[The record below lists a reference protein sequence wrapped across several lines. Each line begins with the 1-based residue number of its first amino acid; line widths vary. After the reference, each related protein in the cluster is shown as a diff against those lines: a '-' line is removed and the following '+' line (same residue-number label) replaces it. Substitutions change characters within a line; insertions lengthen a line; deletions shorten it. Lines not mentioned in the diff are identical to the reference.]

1 MEGAMKKAIR
11 KDFFMEIKTSFNR
24 FLSILLIVAL
34 GVAFFAGIRATNPD
48 MRLTADH
55 YFDESNLMDIRVLGT
70 LGLTDKD
77 VAEISKIDGVDEVEA
92 AYSTHVVCDADGNEL
107 VLEAMSATSKLN
119 LINVSEG
126 RMPQSENEVLVD
138 EFFITT
144 TGYQLGDH
152 IHLESGTNQP
162 LSDRIKGDDF
172 TIVGIGSTS
181 YYLSFQRGSSDIGD
195 GEVNSFIV
203 LQPELFQMEAYS
215 AVYVSVAEAKDMTAY
230 SQEYD
235 DCVDSV
241 VNNIKKIAD
250 KQNQIRYEEL
260 YNPAY
265 DKIQQAKQELNSE
278 REKAEEQLKQSK
290 LMLENSGLSEL
301 ELEASLEKLA
311 AESDKVQEKFEEAE
325 KQIQESE
332 AELAKLKMPK
342 WYVLDRGSIE
352 AYVEFEQ
359 NAERIGAIGKVFPV
373 IFYLVAALI
382 SLTTMTRMVEE
393 ERIEIGT
400 LKALGYSK
408 LTIASKYILYAFI
421 ATLVG
426 SLAGAALGLK
436 VLPMIIINAYKM
448 MYPNIPEVITP
459 FNWYYTVLATVFSVL
474 CVGLA
479 TFFACY
485 KELLAKPAQLMR
497 PEPPKNGKRVF
508 MERITFLWRRLSF
521 TWKATVRNLMRYKKR
536 FFMTVFGIGGCMA
549 LLLVGFGLKDSIFVI
564 YTRQFDEIMLYDASV
579 SIDQEAT
586 TEDKAKLQTELD
598 EIEDVSS
605 IPVKTNVID
614 ITFGEETKEV
624 TMYVP
629 METSY
634 LKDFIVLRKRTNHE
648 KITLT
653 DDGVILTEQISKKL
667 GIDAG
672 DEIII
677 HEGDKEASVT
687 VSAITENYMTH
698 YLYMTPEL
706 YKELFQEESEYNSFL
721 LSMSELSEKDQMNIG
736 NRLLQLN
743 ATTGIDYI
751 SNFKNLLENV
761 LVSLNI
767 VIWVLII
774 AAGALAFIVLYN
786 LNNININ
793 ERRRELATIKVLGF
807 YNPETAAYIYREN
820 IILTIIGSIVGVFMG
835 IFLHRYVI
843 TTVEI
848 DLVMFGRN
856 IDFSSYIYSILLT
869 FFFSAFVNF
878 VMYYKLKKINM
889 VESLK
894 SIE

>member
-1 MEGAMKKAIR
+1 MKKAIR

>member
-1 MEGAMKKAIR
+1 MKKAIR

-721 LSMSELSEKDQMNIG
+721 LSMSELSEKDQMSIG

>member
-1 MEGAMKKAIR
+1 MKKAIR

-265 DKIQQAKQELNSE
+265 DKIQQAKKELNSE

-311 AESDKVQEKFEEAE
+311 AESDKAQKKFEEAE

-479 TFFACY
+479 TFFACC

>member
-1 MEGAMKKAIR
+1 MKKAIR

-332 AELAKLKMPK
+332 AELVKLKMPK

>member
-1 MEGAMKKAIR
+1 MKKAIR

-92 AYSTHVVCDADGNEL
+92 AYSTHVVCDTDGNEL

-624 TMYVP
+624 TMFVP